1 MMARMYVE
9 LDDFRQS
16 AIIAKNEIVKS
27 VRGKRFLASAILVA
41 IVWALITLV
50 PFLTGKGWDVLTLG
64 DMLSSYLSYA
74 NMFVV
79 LVVGLIGSVA
89 LVSEYEERTALILF
103 TRPVKKTT
111 IFIGKFLASFLLSAL
126 LLLAYYIGVVAM
138 TLIYHQTIPLN
149 LVESFGMCCYYI
161 VAATGISFIFSA
173 VMKRSSICIIFSI
186 LALMVVIPII
196 TTMIK
201 GDTWYMLTTASES
214 ILTCIPE
221 YVDAHNATIDE
232 MYYALQKIYE
242 TILNSTDPE
251 TQSYAPFVQKFISMM
266 SMFAS
271 PIAYPN
277 LFKEAVVM
285 LTWGLASSVIAWIL
299 FLKREF

>member
-1 MMARMYVE
+1 MMAHIYVE
-9 LDDFRQS
+9 TDDFRQS
-16 AIIAKNEIVKS
+16 FIIAKNEIVKS

-41 IVWALITLV
+41 IVWILITLV
-50 PFLTGKGWDVLTLG
+50 PFLTGKGWDTLTLG
-64 DMLSSYLSYA
+64 DMLSSYLTYA
-74 NMFVV
+74 SMFVI

-111 IFIGKFLASFLLSAL
+111 IFLGKFVASFLLSAL

-138 TLIYHQTIPLN
+138 TLIYHQTVPLH
-149 LVESFGMCCYYI
+149 LVESFLMCCCYI

-186 LALMVVIPII
+186 LTLMVIIPII

-201 GDTWYMLTTASES
+201 GDTWYMLTSASES

-221 YVDAHNATIDE
+221 YVDTYNATVDE
-232 MYYALQKIYE
+232 MYYALDKIYE
-242 TILNSTDPE
+242 AILNSSDPE
-251 TQSYAPFVQKFISMM
+251 TQGYAPFVLQFKSMM

-271 PIAYPN
+271 TIDYPN

-285 LTWGLASSVIAWIL
+285 LTWGVASSVIAWIL
-299 FLKREF
+299 FLRREF